1 MPLHEAH
8 YQHWEGFR
16 SGIWSRRAVIAA
28 NGLRGCLRGKWLR
41 RVLAACWGGALAQVA
56 ILFAL
61 GQLLVKDSLVARS
74 TNNFD
79 PQLRGFLQ
87 GLVGWL
93 EQHPEISVRV
103 TQDFLFYQ
111 LSGYLTVF
119 TMLAIAL
126 AVPHLIT
133 RDLGSKAILIYS
145 SKAITRWDYVLGKA
159 GTVFGLIGLTWLG
172 PVAFSWFLGN
182 LLAPHW
188 HFFWH
193 SRLALLHA
201 GLYGLCAAV
210 VLSGLALG
218 VSAISPREKI
228 TATAWLAI
236 WLVGRVFSSIG
247 NAPREV
253 LAGAPRH
260 WLEHLSTTFNLGQLS
275 ASIFRLGDDLQLAR
289 ENVPLIGNMLRH
301 TNPHV
306 LAAVQSPDVW
316 GAVIS
321 LGVMLAIAAALVA
334 WRVKPE

>member
-8 YQHWEGFR
+8 YQHCEADR
-16 SGIWSRRAVIAA
+16 SGIWSRRAVIAE

-41 RVLAACWGGALAQVA
+41 RVLAACWCGALAQVA

-74 TNNFD
+74 TDNLD
-79 PQLRGFLQ
+79 AQIRTLLQ

-111 LSGYLTVF
+111 LSGYLTLF

-159 GTVFGLIGLTWLG
+159 GTVLGLIGLTWLG
-172 PVAFSWFLGN
+172 PVVFSWLLGN

-193 SRLALLHA
+193 SRLALWHA
-201 GLYGLCAAV
+201 GLYAVCAGV

-218 VSAISPREKI
+218 VSAISQREKV

-236 WLVGRVFSSIG
+236 WLVGRMFSSIG

-253 LAGAPRH
+253 LGNGPRQ
-260 WLEHLSTTFNLGQLS
+260 WLEHLSTTFNLSQLS
-275 ASIFRLGDDLQLAR
+275 SAIFRLGDDLQLAR
-289 ENVPLIGNMLRH
+289 ENVPLFGNVLRGA
-301 TNPHV
+301 NPHA
-306 LAAVQSPDVW
+306 LAALQSPDVW
-316 GAVIS
+316 GAATS
-321 LGVMLAIAAALVA
+321 LAIMLVIAGGIVA